1 MTTQQELRKQTED
14 LLEKI
19 AIPTRYAQCFDDLLT
34 KVYLTGYNN
43 GIRYEKE
50 RMATLSTME

>member
-1 MTTQQELRKQTED
+1 MTQNELRQQTEE

-19 AIPTRYAQCFDDLLT
+19 ALPTQYAQYFDDLLT

-43 GIRYEKE
+43 GIRHEKN
-50 RMATLSTME
+50 RSKL

>member
-1 MTTQQELRKQTED
+1 MTQEELRKQTEE

-19 AIPTRYAQCFDDLLT
+19 ALPTRYAQCFDDLLT

-43 GIRYEKE
+43 GIRHMKE
-50 RMATLSTME
+50 MK

>member
-1 MTTQQELRKQTED
+1 MTQQELRQQTEE

-19 AIPTRYAQCFDDLLT
+19 ALPTQYSQYFDDLLT

-43 GIRYEKE
+43 GIRHEKT
-50 RMATLSTME
+50 RSKL